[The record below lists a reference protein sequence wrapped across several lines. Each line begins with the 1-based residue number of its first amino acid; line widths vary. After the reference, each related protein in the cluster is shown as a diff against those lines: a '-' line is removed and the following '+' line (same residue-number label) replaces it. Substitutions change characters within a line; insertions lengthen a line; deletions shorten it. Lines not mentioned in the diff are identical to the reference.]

1 MSRAVP
7 QREPAVPDD
16 WELVVGLEVHVEL
29 STATKLF
36 CGCANRFGDE
46 PNTNVCPVCLGLPGS
61 LPVANAEAV
70 DCAMRLGRA
79 LGCEVRGAVFARK
92 NYFYPDMPKDYQ
104 ISQYDQPTNTDG
116 RLELPDGHTVGIERA
131 HIEEDT
137 GKTTHIGGG
146 GRIHDADYALVDY
159 NRAGVPLV
167 EIVSRPDIRTAEQAR
182 AYVRELRAILLAIDV
197 SDARMEEGSMRVDAN
212 VSVRPTGS
220 DELRTRCEI
229 KNLSSLRALGRAIV
243 YEAQRHV
250 DLWSGGERPRQETR
264 HWDEANGRTT
274 PGRSKEDADDYRY
287 FQDPDLVPLAPAVE
301 KIAAIDAALPPLP
314 AARRADLVEAARRAS
329 LAILTGK
336 PQPSDPDAR
345 EAPAPDAP
353 EPVSPE
359 TAALLVERG
368 QDGLVRAAMAEG
380 ADPELTATR
389 VTNDLAID
397 DWSSVTPEGLAALV
411 AMEASEQITAT
422 QSKQVLAEMAE
433 RGGAPEE
440 IARRRGFRAMAG
452 DDLAAV
458 VDGVIADNPDAW
470 SRYRAGD
477 DAERKKLSGFLTGQ
491 VMRATKG
498 QADGA
503 AVNRLL
509 QERAGPT
516 SQLA

>member
-1 MSRAVP
+1 MSPAVP
-7 QREPAVPDD
+7 EREPAVPED

-36 CGCANRFGDE
+36 CGCVNRFGDE

-61 LPVANAEAV
+61 LPVANAAAV
-70 DCAMRLGRA
+70 DFAMRLGRA

-182 AYVRELRAILLAIDV
+182 AYVRELRAILLAIGV

-229 KNLSSLRALGRAIV
+229 KNLSSLRALGRAID

-287 FQDPDLVPLAPAVE
+287 FQDPDLVPLAPAAE
-301 KIAAIDAALPPLP
+301 TIAAIDAALPPLP
-314 AARRADLVEAARRAS
+314 AARRADLAADGGGA
-329 LAILTGK
+329 
-336 PQPSDPDAR
+336 
-345 EAPAPDAP
+345 
-353 EPVSPE
+353 VSAE
-359 TAALLVERG
+359 DAALLVERG
-368 QDGLVRAAMAEG
+368 QDGLVRAAIAAG
-380 ADPELTATR
+380 ADAGVAATR
-389 VTNDLAID
+389 VANDLAVD
-397 DWSSVTPEGLAALV
+397 DWSPVTPEGLAALV
-411 AMEASEQITAT
+411 AMETSGRLTAT

-433 RGGAPEE
+433 GGGAPEA
-440 IARRRGFRAMAG
+440 IAQRRGFQAMAG

-458 VDGVIADNPDAW
+458 VDQVIAGNPDAW
-470 SRYRAGD
+470 SRFCAGD
-477 DAERKKLSGFLTGQ
+477 EAERKKLAGFLTGQ
-491 VMRATKG
+491 VMRATRG

-509 QERAGPT
+509 AARARSRP
-516 SQLA
+516 

>member
-1 MSRAVP
+1 MSEAAP
-7 QREPAVPDD
+7 EREPAVTEG

-36 CGCANRFGDE
+36 CGCPNRFGDE

-61 LPVANAEAV
+61 LPVVNAVAV
-70 DCAMRLGRA
+70 EFAMRLGRA
-79 LGCEVRGAVFARK
+79 LGCDVNRAVFARK

-104 ISQYDQPTNTDG
+104 ISQYDQPTNVSG

-167 EIVSRPDIRTAEQAR
+167 EVVSRPDIRTAEQAR

-212 VSVRPTGS
+212 VSVRPEGS

-229 KNLSSLRALGRAIV
+229 KNVSSLRSLGRAIV
-243 YEAQRHV
+243 FEAKRHV
-250 DLWSGGERPRQETR
+250 DLWSSGERPRQETR
-264 HWDEANGRTT
+264 HWDEAGGRTT
-274 PGRSKEDADDYRY
+274 PGRSKEDAEDYRY
-287 FQDPDLVPLAPAVE
+287 FQDPDLVPLAPSAEIV
-301 KIAAIDAALPPLP
+301 AAIDAALPPLP
-314 AARRADLVEAARRAS
+314 AARRSELVAAGRGAVTAD
-329 LAILTGK
+329 
-336 PQPSDPDAR
+336 
-345 EAPAPDAP
+345 
-353 EPVSPE
+353 

-368 QDGLVRAAMAEG
+368 QDGLVSDAIAVG
-380 ADPELTATR
+380 ADPSLAATR
-389 VTNDLAID
+389 VANDLAVD
-397 DWSSVTPEGLAALV
+397 DWSRVASTGLAELIG
-411 AMEASEQITAT
+411 MESQGRLSAT

-433 RGGAPEE
+433 SGEAPEA
-440 IARRRGFRAMAG
+440 IARRRGFEAMAG
-452 DDLAAV
+452 DDLSAT
-458 VDGVIADNPDAW
+458 VDQVIADNPDAW
-470 SRYRAGD
+470 ARYCAGD
-477 DAERKKLSGFLTGQ
+477 DAERKKLAGFLTGQ

-498 QADGA
+498 RADGS

-509 QERAGPT
+509 QEKSRPR
-516 SQLA
+516 